1 MYLESHTTQLAEL
14 KTWKCPKKAASDPP
28 GLLHATMT
36 EVGRHGIFLF
46 GGQSKRVTN
55 AVHKC
60 DPSTVTWSIVDTA
73 GVRAHISTAV
83 ALHSIR
89 LHSPI
94 ATTAGCESM
103 SETKVVLMKRNGFP
117 SAHTLKIMKVQ

>member
-1 MYLESHTTQLAEL
+1 MLTQLAEL
-14 KTWKCPKKAASDPP
+14 KKWKCPKKAASDPP

-55 AVHKC
+55 AVYKC
-60 DPSTVTWSIVDTA
+60 DPSTITWSVVDTA
-73 GVRAHISTAV
+73 GVRAHISTTI
-83 ALHSIR
+83 ALHFIR
-89 LHSPI
+89 VHSFI
-94 ATTAGCESM
+94 ATTARCDSM

-117 SAHTLKIMKVQ
+117 SAHILKMLKVQ